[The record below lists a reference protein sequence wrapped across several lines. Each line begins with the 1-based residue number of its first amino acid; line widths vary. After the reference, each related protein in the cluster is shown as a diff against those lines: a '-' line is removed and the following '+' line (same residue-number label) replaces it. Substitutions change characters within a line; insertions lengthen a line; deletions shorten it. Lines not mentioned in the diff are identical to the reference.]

1 MGPSLPDKRIR
12 ITNSAV
18 KHFEIRIAE
27 TRRPGKGLSTIVCL
41 GLQNDPELQNYIFLP
56 LSHRLLPLDEVKE
69 EDNRITD
76 AWKEDASNLVLLCL

>member
-1 MGPSLPDKRIR
+1 
-12 ITNSAV
+12 
-18 KHFEIRIAE
+18 
-27 TRRPGKGLSTIVCL
+27 VCL